1 MKRSEIN
8 QLITTN
14 SNCFKPGSVII
25 DSTLCAWFS
34 IPKPHSNDY
43 HTMQRFTLHK
53 CDAYRDLN
61 RVLALRG
68 LVIKSKNYYT
78 EFHVQ
83 TVPNT
88 VKYVKAK
95 AKCGTKAIKTSA
107 TISNNMVI
115 HGSVWTQLTLDELA
129 SVRKK

>member
-14 SNCFKPGSVII
+14 SNCFKPGSVINEATFCNWLNI
-25 DSTLCAWFS
+25 PLPKSDSYKDITIFNGYKS
-34 IPKPHSNDY
+34 IIQH
-43 HTMQRFTLHK
+43 
-53 CDAYRDLN
+53 
-61 RVLALRG
+61 RVNKLLAVRG

-95 AKCGTKAIKTSA
+95 AKCGAKAIKTSA